1 MKVGIIGG
9 SGLYNLKELDKVK
22 NIQNDTPL
30 GKPSSDFLTGEV
42 HDIPLVF
49 IPRHGIGHVL
59 LPTEIPFRANIW
71 GLKKLG
77 VTHLISVGAVG
88 SLKEEIIPGHIV
100 FPDQFIDLTRHRT
113 STFFGNGVV
122 AHVQF
127 GDPVCPKLCEKLV
140 KAAQVVGAT
149 IHLGGTYICMEGPA
163 FSSRAESLL
172 YRSWGAD
179 VIGMTNAQEAKLARE
194 AEMAFA
200 SIALATDYDCWH
212 PDHDAVTVE
221 QVSKIMAQNTLVA
234 KEIIDEFAIKFPQ
247 HREACSSGADTALD
261 GAIMSSLQSLATEEL
276 EKFTAIA
283 GRLLNEQEGK

>member
-9 SGLYNLKELDKVK
+9 SGLYNLKELDKVN
-22 NIQNDTPL
+22 NIQIDTPF
-30 GKPSSDFLTGEV
+30 GKPSSDFLTGEL
-42 HDIPLVF
+42 HDIPVVF

-113 STFFGNGVV
+113 STFFGNGIV

-127 GDPVCPKLCEKLV
+127 GEPVCPKLSEKLV
-140 KAAQVVGAT
+140 QSAQTVGAS

-194 AEMAFA
+194 AEMSFA

-212 PDHDAVTVE
+212 VSESEVNVDDIIKVMHENVETARRIIVETMRNLTPDFPNSQQDALKFALLTE
-221 QVSKIMAQNTLVA
+221 KSKI
-234 KEIIDEFAIKFPQ
+234 PQ
-247 HREACSSGADTALD
+247 KTRNDLD
-261 GAIMSSLQSLATEEL
+261 LFISRYLD
-276 EKFTAIA
+276 
-283 GRLLNEQEGK
+283 

>member
-9 SGLYNLKELDKVK
+9 SGLYNLKELDKVN
-22 NIQNDTPL
+22 NIQMDTPF

-42 HDIPLVF
+42 YDIPVVF

-113 STFFGNGVV
+113 STFFGNGIV

-127 GDPVCPKLCEKLV
+127 GDPVCPKLSEKLV
-140 KAAQVVGAT
+140 QSAQTVGAS
-149 IHLGGTYICMEGPA
+149 IHFGGTYICMEGPA

-194 AEMAFA
+194 AEMSFA

-212 PDHDAVTVE
+212 VSESEVNVDDIIKVMHENVETARRIIVETMRNLTTDFPNSQQDALKFALLTE
-221 QVSKIMAQNTLVA
+221 KSKIPKKTRN
-234 KEIIDEFAIKFPQ
+234 D
-247 HREACSSGADTALD
+247 LD
-261 GAIMSSLQSLATEEL
+261 LFI
-276 EKFTAIA
+276 
-283 GRLLNEQEGK
+283 GRYLD

>member
-9 SGLYNLKELDKVK
+9 SGLYNLKELDKVN
-22 NIQNDTPL
+22 NIQIDTPF

-42 HDIPLVF
+42 HDIPVVF

-113 STFFGNGVV
+113 STFFGNGIV

-127 GDPVCPKLCEKLV
+127 GDPVCPKLSEKLV
-140 KAAQVVGAT
+140 QSAQTVGAS
-149 IHLGGTYICMEGPA
+149 IHLRGTYICMEGPA

-194 AEMAFA
+194 AEMSFA

-212 PDHDAVTVE
+212 VSESEVNVDDIIKVMHENVETARRIIVETMRNLTPDFPNSQQDALKFALLTDK
-221 QVSKIMAQNTLVA
+221 SKI
-234 KEIIDEFAIKFPQ
+234 PQ
-247 HREACSSGADTALD
+247 KTRNDLD
-261 GAIMSSLQSLATEEL
+261 LFISRYLD
-276 EKFTAIA
+276 
-283 GRLLNEQEGK
+283 

>member
-9 SGLYNLKELDKVK
+9 SGLYNLKELDKVN
-22 NIQNDTPL
+22 NIHIDTPF
-30 GKPSSDFLTGEV
+30 GKPSSDFLTGEL
-42 HDIPLVF
+42 HDIPVVF

-88 SLKEEIIPGHIV
+88 SLKEDIIPGHIV

-127 GDPVCPKLCEKLV
+127 GDPVCPKLSEKLV
-140 KAAQVVGAT
+140 QSAQTLGAS

-194 AEMAFA
+194 AEMSFA

-212 PDHDAVTVE
+212 VSESEVNVEDIIKVMHENVETARRIIVETMRNLTTDFPNSQQDALKFALLTE
-221 QVSKIMAQNTLVA
+221 KSKI
-234 KEIIDEFAIKFPQ
+234 PQ
-247 HREACSSGADTALD
+247 KTRNDLD
-261 GAIMSSLQSLATEEL
+261 LFISRYLD
-276 EKFTAIA
+276 
-283 GRLLNEQEGK
+283 

>member
-9 SGLYNLKELDKVK
+9 SGLYNLKELEKVDKV
-22 NIQNDTPL
+22 QLDTPF
-30 GKPSSDFLTGEV
+30 GEPSSDFLTGEI
-42 HDIPLVF
+42 HNIPVIF
-49 IPRHGIGHVL
+49 IPRHGLGHVL

-88 SLKEEIIPGHIV
+88 SLKEEIIPGHMV

-122 AHVQF
+122 GHVQF
-127 GDPVCPKLCEKLV
+127 GDPVCPKLSEKLV
-140 KAAQVVGAT
+140 QAAQTVGAT

-212 PDHDAVTVE
+212 VSESEVNVEDIIKVMHENVETARRIIVETLRNLPPDFPNSQQDALKFALITE
-221 QVSKIMAQNTLVA
+221 KLKI
-234 KEIIDEFAIKFPQ
+234 PQ
-247 HREACSSGADTALD
+247 KTRSDLD
-261 GAIMSSLQSLATEEL
+261 L
-276 EKFTAIA
+276 
-283 GRLLNEQEGK
+283 LLNKYLD

>member
-9 SGLYNLKELDKVK
+9 SGLYNLKELDKVN
-22 NIQNDTPL
+22 NIQMDTPF

-42 HDIPLVF
+42 HDIPVVF

-113 STFFGNGVV
+113 STFFGNGIV

-127 GDPVCPKLCEKLV
+127 GDPVCPKLSEKLV
-140 KAAQVVGAT
+140 QSAQTVGAS

-163 FSSRAESLL
+163 FSSRAESIL

-179 VIGMTNAQEAKLARE
+179 VIGMTNAQESKLARE
-194 AEMAFA
+194 AEMSFA

-212 PDHDAVTVE
+212 VSESEVNVDDIIKVMHENVETARRIIVETMRNLTPDFPNPQQDALKFALLTE
-221 QVSKIMAQNTLVA
+221 KSKI
-234 KEIIDEFAIKFPQ
+234 PQ
-247 HREACSSGADTALD
+247 KTRNDLD
-261 GAIMSSLQSLATEEL
+261 LFISRYLD
-276 EKFTAIA
+276 
-283 GRLLNEQEGK
+283 

>member
-1 MKVGIIGG
+1 M
-9 SGLYNLKELDKVK
+9 
-22 NIQNDTPL
+22 
-30 GKPSSDFLTGEV
+30 
-42 HDIPLVF
+42 HDIPVIF
-49 IPRHGIGHVL
+49 IPRHGLGHVL

-88 SLKEEIIPGHIV
+88 SLKEEIIPGHMV

-127 GDPVCPKLCEKLV
+127 GDPVCPKLSEKLV
-140 KAAQVVGAT
+140 QAARALGAT
-149 IHLGGTYICMEGPA
+149 FHLGGTYICMEGPA

-212 PDHDAVTVE
+212 VSESEVNVEDIIKVMHENVETARRIIVETLRNLPPDFPNSQQDALKFALITE
-221 QVSKIMAQNTLVA
+221 KSKI
-234 KEIIDEFAIKFPQ
+234 PQ
-247 HREACSSGADTALD
+247 KTRSDLD
-261 GAIMSSLQSLATEEL
+261 
-276 EKFTAIA
+276 
-283 GRLLNEQEGK
+283 LLLSKYLD

>member
-9 SGLYNLKELDKVK
+9 SGLYNLKELDKVN
-22 NIQNDTPL
+22 NIQIDTPF

-42 HDIPLVF
+42 HDIPVVF

-88 SLKEEIIPGHIV
+88 SLKEDIIPGHIV

-113 STFFGNGVV
+113 STFFGNGIV

-127 GDPVCPKLCEKLV
+127 GDPVCPKLSEKLV
-140 KAAQVVGAT
+140 QSAQTVGAS

-194 AEMAFA
+194 AEMSFA

-212 PDHDAVTVE
+212 VSESEVNVDDIIKVMHENVETARRIIVDTMRNLTPDFPNSQQDALKFALLTE
-221 QVSKIMAQNTLVA
+221 KSKI
-234 KEIIDEFAIKFPQ
+234 PQ
-247 HREACSSGADTALD
+247 KTRNDLD
-261 GAIMSSLQSLATEEL
+261 LFISRYLD
-276 EKFTAIA
+276 
-283 GRLLNEQEGK
+283 

>member
-9 SGLYNLKELDKVK
+9 SGLYNLKELEKVAK
-22 NIQNDTPL
+22 VQLDTPF
-30 GKPSSDFLTGEV
+30 GKPSSEFLTGEV
-42 HDIPLVF
+42 HNIPVIF
-49 IPRHGIGHVL
+49 IPRHGLGHVL

-88 SLKEEIIPGHIV
+88 SLKEEIIPGHMV

-127 GDPVCPKLCEKLV
+127 GDPVCPKLSEKLV
-140 KAAQVVGAT
+140 QAAQAVGAT

-194 AEMAFA
+194 AEMAFT

-212 PDHDAVTVE
+212 ISESEVNVEDIIKVMHENVETARRIIVETLRNLPPDFPNSQQDALKFSLITE
-221 QVSKIMAQNTLVA
+221 KSKIPQKTR
-234 KEIIDEFAIKFPQ
+234 ID
-247 HREACSSGADTALD
+247 LD
-261 GAIMSSLQSLATEEL
+261 
-276 EKFTAIA
+276 
-283 GRLLNEQEGK
+283 LLLSKYLD

>member
-9 SGLYNLKELDKVK
+9 SGLYNLKELEKVDKV
-22 NIQNDTPL
+22 QLDTPF

-42 HDIPLVF
+42 HNIPVIF
-49 IPRHGIGHVL
+49 IPRHGLGHVL

-88 SLKEEIIPGHIV
+88 SLKEEIIPGHMV

-127 GDPVCPKLCEKLV
+127 GDPVCPKLCEKLIQ
-140 KAAQVVGAT
+140 AAQTVGAP

-200 SIALATDYDCWH
+200 SISLATDYDCWH
-212 PDHDAVTVE
+212 VSESEVNVEDIIKVMHENVETARRIIVETLRNLTPDFPNSQQDALKFSLITE
-221 QVSKIMAQNTLVA
+221 KSKI
-234 KEIIDEFAIKFPQ
+234 PQ
-247 HREACSSGADTALD
+247 KTRSDLD
-261 GAIMSSLQSLATEEL
+261 
-276 EKFTAIA
+276 
-283 GRLLNEQEGK
+283 LLLSKYLD

>member
-9 SGLYNLKELDKVK
+9 SGLYHLEELEEVEEVHL
-22 NIQNDTPL
+22 DTPF
-30 GKPSSDFLTGEV
+30 GKPSSNFVTGEV
-42 HDIPLVF
+42 NGIPVAFL
-49 IPRHGIGHVL
+49 PRHGIGHVL

-71 GLKKLG
+71 GLKMLG

-88 SLKEEIIPGHIV
+88 SLREEIEPGHMV
-100 FPDQFIDLTRHRT
+100 FPDQFIDLTRHRK

-127 GDPVCPKLCEKLV
+127 GNPVCSELSGKLAE
-140 KAAQVVGAT
+140 AAKTVGANM
-149 IHLGGTYICMEGPA
+149 HVGGTYICMEGPA

-179 VIGMTNAQEAKLARE
+179 VIGMTNVQEAKLARE

-212 PDHDAVTVE
+212 VSESEVSVEDIIKVMHANVETARQVLVETLWRISPDFPNSQADALKFSLITDK
-221 QVSKIMAQNTLVA
+221 SKISKTTCRDLDLLLGRY
-234 KEIIDEFAIKFPQ
+234 ID
-247 HREACSSGADTALD
+247 
-261 GAIMSSLQSLATEEL
+261 
-276 EKFTAIA
+276 
-283 GRLLNEQEGK
+283 

>member
-9 SGLYNLKELDKVK
+9 SGLYNLKELEKADNV
-22 NIQNDTPL
+22 QLDTPF
-30 GKPSSDFLTGEV
+30 GKPSSNFLTGEV
-42 HDIPLVF
+42 HGIPVIF
-49 IPRHGIGHVL
+49 IPRHGLGHVL

-88 SLKEEIIPGHIV
+88 SLKEEIIPGHMV

-140 KAAQVVGAT
+140 QAAQTVGAN

-212 PDHDAVTVE
+212 VSESEVNVEDIIKVMHENVETARRIIAETLRNLPPDFPNSQQDALKFALITE
-221 QVSKIMAQNTLVA
+221 KLKI
-234 KEIIDEFAIKFPQ
+234 PQ
-247 HREACSSGADTALD
+247 KTRSDLD
-261 GAIMSSLQSLATEEL
+261 
-276 EKFTAIA
+276 
-283 GRLLNEQEGK
+283 LLLKKYLD

>member
-9 SGLYNLKELDKVK
+9 SGLYNQKELEKVE
-22 NIQNDTPL
+22 NVQLDTPF

-42 HDIPLVF
+42 HDIPVIF
-49 IPRHGIGHVL
+49 IPRHGLGHAL

-88 SLKEEIIPGHIV
+88 SLKEEIIPGHMV

-127 GDPVCPKLCEKLV
+127 GDPVCPKLFEKLV
-140 KAAQVVGAT
+140 QAAQTVDAT

-194 AEMAFA
+194 AEMSFA

-212 PDHDAVTVE
+212 VSESEVNVDDIIKVMHENVETARRIIVETMRNLTPDFPNSQQDALKFALLTE
-221 QVSKIMAQNTLVA
+221 KSKI
-234 KEIIDEFAIKFPQ
+234 PQ
-247 HREACSSGADTALD
+247 KTRLD
-261 GAIMSSLQSLATEEL
+261 LDLFISRYLD
-276 EKFTAIA
+276 
-283 GRLLNEQEGK
+283 

>member
-9 SGLYNLKELDKVK
+9 SGLYNLKELDKVN
-22 NIQNDTPL
+22 NIQIDTPF

-42 HDIPLVF
+42 HDIPVVF

-113 STFFGNGVV
+113 STFFGNGIV

-127 GDPVCPKLCEKLV
+127 GEPVCPKLSEKLV
-140 KAAQVVGAT
+140 QSAQTVGAS

-194 AEMAFA
+194 AEMSFA

-212 PDHDAVTVE
+212 VSESEVNVDDIIKVMHENVETARRIIVETMRNLTPDFPNPQQDALKFALLTDK
-221 QVSKIMAQNTLVA
+221 SKI
-234 KEIIDEFAIKFPQ
+234 PQ
-247 HREACSSGADTALD
+247 KTRNDLD
-261 GAIMSSLQSLATEEL
+261 LFISRYLD
-276 EKFTAIA
+276 
-283 GRLLNEQEGK
+283 

>member
-1 MKVGIIGG
+1 MKIGIIGG
-9 SGLYNLKELDKVK
+9 SGLYNLKELEKEEK
-22 NIQNDTPL
+22 IQIDTPF

-42 HDIPLVF
+42 HNIPVVF
-49 IPRHGIGHVL
+49 IPRHGVGHVL

-77 VTHLISVGAVG
+77 VSHLISVGAVG
-88 SLKEEIIPGHIV
+88 SLKEEIKPGHMV
-100 FPDQFIDLTRHRT
+100 FPDQFIDLTRHRN

-122 AHVQF
+122 GHVQF
-127 GDPVCPKLCEKLV
+127 GDPVCSMLCEKLLQSAQKI
-140 KAAQVVGAT
+140 KAT
-149 IHLGGTYICMEGPA
+149 THLGGTYICMEGPA

-212 PDHDAVTVE
+212 VSESEVNVE
-221 QVSKIMAQNTLVA
+221 DIIKVMHENVETARRIIVETLKNLPLDFPNSQQDSLKFALITEKSKI
-234 KEIIDEFAIKFPQ
+234 PQ
-247 HREACSSGADTALD
+247 KTKNDLELLLSKYLD
-261 GAIMSSLQSLATEEL
+261 
-276 EKFTAIA
+276 
-283 GRLLNEQEGK
+283 

>member
-9 SGLYNLKELDKVK
+9 SGLYNLKELEKVDKV
-22 NIQNDTPL
+22 QLDTPF

-42 HDIPLVF
+42 HNIPVIF
-49 IPRHGIGHVL
+49 IPRHGLGHVL

-88 SLKEEIIPGHIV
+88 SLKEEIIPGHMV

-127 GDPVCPKLCEKLV
+127 GDPVCPKLSEKLV
-140 KAAQVVGAT
+140 KAANAVGAT

-163 FSSRAESLL
+163 FSSRAESML
-172 YRSWGAD
+172 YRSWSAD

-194 AEMAFA
+194 AEIAFA

-212 PDHDAVTVE
+212 ISESEVNVEDIIKVMHENVETARQIIVETLRNLPPDFPNSQKDSLKFALITE
-221 QVSKIMAQNTLVA
+221 KSKI
-234 KEIIDEFAIKFPQ
+234 PQ
-247 HREACSSGADTALD
+247 KTRSDLD
-261 GAIMSSLQSLATEEL
+261 
-276 EKFTAIA
+276 
-283 GRLLNEQEGK
+283 LLLSKYLD

>member
-9 SGLYNLKELDKVK
+9 SGLYNLKELENVK
-22 NIQNDTPL
+22 NVQLDTPF
-30 GKPSSDFLTGEV
+30 GKPSSDFLTGEI
-42 HDIPLVF
+42 HDIPVVF

-100 FPDQFIDLTRHRT
+100 FPDQFIDLTQHRT

-127 GDPVCPKLCEKLV
+127 GDPVCPKLSDKLV
-140 KAAQVVGAT
+140 QSAQTVRAS

-163 FSSRAESLL
+163 FSSRAESTL

-194 AEMAFA
+194 AEMSFA

-212 PDHDAVTVE
+212 VSESEVNVDDIIKVMHENVETARRIIVETMRNLTPDFPNSQQDALKFALLTE
-221 QVSKIMAQNTLVA
+221 KSKIPQKTR
-234 KEIIDEFAIKFPQ
+234 ID
-247 HREACSSGADTALD
+247 LD
-261 GAIMSSLQSLATEEL
+261 LFLSKYLD
-276 EKFTAIA
+276 
-283 GRLLNEQEGK
+283 

>member
-9 SGLYNLKELDKVK
+9 SGLYNLKELDKVN
-22 NIQNDTPL
+22 NIQIDTPF

-42 HDIPLVF
+42 HDIPVIF

-88 SLKEEIIPGHIV
+88 SLKEEIIPGHMV

-113 STFFGNGVV
+113 STFFGNGAV

-127 GDPVCPKLCEKLV
+127 GDPVCAKLSGELA
-140 KAAQVVGAT
+140 KAAKTLGANT
-149 IHLGGTYICMEGPA
+149 HLGGTYICMEGPA

-212 PDHDAVTVE
+212 VSETEVNVDDIIKVMHENVETARRIIVETMSNLTPDFPNSQQDALKFALITE
-221 QVSKIMAQNTLVA
+221 KSKI
-234 KEIIDEFAIKFPQ
+234 PQ
-247 HREACSSGADTALD
+247 KTRNDLD
-261 GAIMSSLQSLATEEL
+261 
-276 EKFTAIA
+276 
-283 GRLLNEQEGK
+283 LLLSRYLD

>member
-9 SGLYNLKELDKVK
+9 SGLYNLKELDKVN
-22 NIQNDTPL
+22 NIQIDTPF

-42 HDIPLVF
+42 HNIPVVF

-100 FPDQFIDLTRHRT
+100 FPDQFIDLTRHRN
-113 STFFGNGVV
+113 STFFGNGIV

-127 GDPVCPKLCEKLV
+127 GDPVCPKLSEKLV
-140 KAAQVVGAT
+140 QSAQTVGAS
-149 IHLGGTYICMEGPA
+149 IHLRGTYICMEGPA
-163 FSSRAESLL
+163 FSSRAESML

-194 AEMAFA
+194 AEMSFA

-212 PDHDAVTVE
+212 VIESEVNVDDIIKVMHENVETARRIIVETMRNLTPDFPNSQQDALKFALLTE
-221 QVSKIMAQNTLVA
+221 KSKITQKTRN
-234 KEIIDEFAIKFPQ
+234 D
-247 HREACSSGADTALD
+247 LD
-261 GAIMSSLQSLATEEL
+261 LFISRYLD
-276 EKFTAIA
+276 
-283 GRLLNEQEGK
+283 

>member
-9 SGLYNLKELDKVK
+9 SGLYNLKELEKV
-22 NIQNDTPL
+22 NNVQMDTPF

-42 HDIPLVF
+42 HDIPVVF

-113 STFFGNGVV
+113 STFFGNGIV

-127 GDPVCPKLCEKLV
+127 GDPVCPILSEKLV
-140 KAAQVVGAT
+140 QSAQTVGAS

-163 FSSRAESLL
+163 FSSRAESML

-194 AEMAFA
+194 AEMSFA

-212 PDHDAVTVE
+212 VSESEVNVEDIIKVMHENVETARRIIVETMRNLTTDFPNSQQDALKFALLTE
-221 QVSKIMAQNTLVA
+221 KSKI
-234 KEIIDEFAIKFPQ
+234 PQ
-247 HREACSSGADTALD
+247 KTRNDLD
-261 GAIMSSLQSLATEEL
+261 LFISRYLD
-276 EKFTAIA
+276 
-283 GRLLNEQEGK
+283 

>member
-9 SGLYNLKELDKVK
+9 SGLYNLKELEKVD
-22 NIQNDTPL
+22 NVQLDTPF

-42 HDIPLVF
+42 HNIPVIF
-49 IPRHGIGHVL
+49 IPRHGLGHVL

-127 GDPVCPKLCEKLV
+127 GDPVCPKLSEKLV
-140 KAAQVVGAT
+140 QAARALGAT
-149 IHLGGTYICMEGPA
+149 FHLGGTYICMEGPA

-194 AEMAFA
+194 AEIAFA

-212 PDHDAVTVE
+212 ISESEVNVEDIIKVMHENVETARRIIVETLRNLPPDFPNSQKDALKFSLITE
-221 QVSKIMAQNTLVA
+221 KSKI
-234 KEIIDEFAIKFPQ
+234 PQ
-247 HREACSSGADTALD
+247 KTRSDLD
-261 GAIMSSLQSLATEEL
+261 
-276 EKFTAIA
+276 
-283 GRLLNEQEGK
+283 LLLSKYLD

>member
-9 SGLYNLKELDKVK
+9 SGLYNLKELDKVN
-22 NIQNDTPL
+22 NIQIDTPF

-42 HDIPLVF
+42 HDIPVVF

-113 STFFGNGVV
+113 STFFGNGIV

-127 GDPVCPKLCEKLV
+127 GDPVCPKLSEKLV
-140 KAAQVVGAT
+140 QSAQTVGAS

-194 AEMAFA
+194 AEMSFA

-212 PDHDAVTVE
+212 VSESEVNVDDIIKVMHENVETARRIIVETMRNLTPDFPNSQQDALKFALLTE
-221 QVSKIMAQNTLVA
+221 KSKI
-234 KEIIDEFAIKFPQ
+234 PQ
-247 HREACSSGADTALD
+247 KTRNDLSLFISRYLD
-261 GAIMSSLQSLATEEL
+261 
-276 EKFTAIA
+276 
-283 GRLLNEQEGK
+283 

>member
-1 MKVGIIGG
+1 
-9 SGLYNLKELDKVK
+9 
-22 NIQNDTPL
+22 
-30 GKPSSDFLTGEV
+30 
-42 HDIPLVF
+42 
-49 IPRHGIGHVL
+49 
-59 LPTEIPFRANIW
+59 
-71 GLKKLG
+71 LKKLG

-113 STFFGNGVV
+113 STFFGNGIV

-127 GDPVCPKLCEKLV
+127 GEPVCPKLSEKLV
-140 KAAQVVGAT
+140 QSAQKVGAS

-194 AEMAFA
+194 AEMSFA

-212 PDHDAVTVE
+212 VSESEVNVDDIIKVMHENVETARRIIVETMRNLTPDFPNPQQDALKFALLTE
-221 QVSKIMAQNTLVA
+221 KSKI
-234 KEIIDEFAIKFPQ
+234 PQ
-247 HREACSSGADTALD
+247 KTRNDLD
-261 GAIMSSLQSLATEEL
+261 LFISKYLD
-276 EKFTAIA
+276 
-283 GRLLNEQEGK
+283 

>member
-9 SGLYNLKELDKVK
+9 SGLYNLKELEKVEK
-22 NIQNDTPL
+22 VQLDTPF

-42 HDIPLVF
+42 HNIPVIF
-49 IPRHGIGHVL
+49 IPRHGLGHVL

-77 VTHLISVGAVG
+77 VTHLILVGAVG
-88 SLKEEIIPGHIV
+88 SLKEEIIPGHMV
-100 FPDQFIDLTRHRT
+100 FPDQFIDLTRHRI

-127 GDPVCPKLCEKLV
+127 GDPVCSKLSEKMV
-140 KAAQVVGAT
+140 NAANAVGAT

-163 FSSRAESLL
+163 FSSRAESML
-172 YRSWGAD
+172 YRSWSAD

-194 AEMAFA
+194 AEIAFA

-212 PDHDAVTVE
+212 ISESEVNVEDIIKVMHENVETARRIIVETLRNLPPDFPNSQQDALKFALITE
-221 QVSKIMAQNTLVA
+221 KSKI
-234 KEIIDEFAIKFPQ
+234 PQ
-247 HREACSSGADTALD
+247 KTRSDLD
-261 GAIMSSLQSLATEEL
+261 
-276 EKFTAIA
+276 
-283 GRLLNEQEGK
+283 LLLSKYLD

>member
-9 SGLYNLKELDKVK
+9 SGLYNLKELEKVE
-22 NIQNDTPL
+22 NVQLDTPF
-30 GKPSSDFLTGEV
+30 GKPSADFLTGEV
-42 HDIPLVF
+42 HEIPVIF
-49 IPRHGIGHVL
+49 IPRHGLGHVL

-88 SLKEEIIPGHIV
+88 SLKEEIVPGHMV

-127 GDPVCPKLCEKLV
+127 GNPVCPKFSEKLV
-140 KAAQVVGAT
+140 LAAQTVGAT
-149 IHLGGTYICMEGPA
+149 IHLGGTYICMEGPH

-212 PDHDAVTVE
+212 VSETEVNVDDIIKVMHENVETARRIIVETMSNLTPDFPNSQQDALKFALITE
-221 QVSKIMAQNTLVA
+221 KSKI
-234 KEIIDEFAIKFPQ
+234 PQ
-247 HREACSSGADTALD
+247 KTRNDLD
-261 GAIMSSLQSLATEEL
+261 
-276 EKFTAIA
+276 
-283 GRLLNEQEGK
+283 LLLSRYLD

>member
-9 SGLYNLKELDKVK
+9 SGLYNLKELDKVN
-22 NIQNDTPL
+22 NIQIDTPF

-42 HDIPLVF
+42 HDIPVVF

-113 STFFGNGVV
+113 STFFGNGIV

-127 GDPVCPKLCEKLV
+127 GDPVCPKLSEKLV
-140 KAAQVVGAT
+140 QSAQTVGAS

-194 AEMAFA
+194 AEMSFA

-212 PDHDAVTVE
+212 VSESEVNVDDIIKVMHENVETARRIIVETMRNLTPDFPNSQQNALKFALLTE
-221 QVSKIMAQNTLVA
+221 KSKIPQKTR
-234 KEIIDEFAIKFPQ
+234 ID
-247 HREACSSGADTALD
+247 LD
-261 GAIMSSLQSLATEEL
+261 LFISRYLD
-276 EKFTAIA
+276 
-283 GRLLNEQEGK
+283 

>member
-1 MKVGIIGG
+1 MKIGIIGG
-9 SGLYNLKELDKVK
+9 SGLYNLKELEKVDKV
-22 NIQNDTPL
+22 QLDTPF
-30 GKPSSDFLTGEV
+30 GEPSSDFLTGEV
-42 HDIPLVF
+42 HNIPVIF
-49 IPRHGIGHVL
+49 IPRHGLGHVL

-88 SLKEEIIPGHIV
+88 SLKEEIIPGHMV

-122 AHVQF
+122 GHVQF
-127 GDPVCPKLCEKLV
+127 GDPVCPKLSEKLV
-140 KAAQVVGAT
+140 EAAQTVGAT

-212 PDHDAVTVE
+212 VSESEVNVEDIIKVMHENVETARRIIVETLCNLPPDFPNSQQDALKFALITE
-221 QVSKIMAQNTLVA
+221 KSKIPQKTRSDLDLVLS
-234 KEIIDEFAIKFPQ
+234 KY
-247 HREACSSGADTALD
+247 LD
-261 GAIMSSLQSLATEEL
+261 
-276 EKFTAIA
+276 
-283 GRLLNEQEGK
+283 